1 MMRPSASTAT
11 SVTALVWSSPTATLS
26 PIERHVLAAGGVAL
40 LLVAAWY
47 AAALWWIR
55 RSEARPA
62 AVAAPRAPRAPRLLK
77 YKSVEGEGA
86 APEGFEL

>member
-1 MMRPSASTAT
+1 MRAVPSAEPLLPPLPA
-11 SVTALVWSSPTATLS
+11 SSPTATLS
-26 PIERHVLAAGGVAL
+26 PIERHVVTAGGVAL

-77 YKSVEGEGA
+77 YKSVEVEGA

>member
-1 MMRPSASTAT
+1 MRAVPSCEPPYP
-11 SVTALVWSSPTATLS
+11 ALSS
-26 PIERHVLAAGGVAL
+26 IERHVLTAGGVAL

-55 RSEARPA
+55 RSEARL
-62 AVAAPRAPRAPRLLK
+62 VARRALPAPRAPRAPRQLK
-77 YKSVEGEGA
+77 YKTVEDEGAADA

>member
-1 MMRPSASTAT
+1 MRFYFSEAE
-11 SVTALVWSSPTATLS
+11 LDD
-26 PIERHVLAAGGVAL
+26 AGGAVGRAT
-40 LLVAAWY
+40 WY